1 MPSHGLSH
9 PHDSG
14 KRAAGPVGNKV
25 QALLRQAGRVAIL
38 GVAIWLGV
46 VSSDY
51 RKSFAHEK
59 ARRHPEPTRNGEEGT
74 AVLEGQPRLRLVLL
88 QKSDLV
94 AAITACR
101 EAIRLEPNDPRPRSQ
116 LARLLVQRGDPA
128 AGLAALEESARL
140 NPAWMTDL
148 KTGFRY
154 HSACCAALA
163 ATGKDKTSHPDTE
176 PSVLRQRALD
186 WLTADLAAWRKHLTD
201 SPKARPIVHEQ
212 MLDWLKDT
220 HLSSVRDRKDLD
232 KLPIDEQVGWV
243 KLWTAA
249 RILRDETAPLPLAPP
264 PRLVK

>member
-1 MPSHGLSH
+1 VV
-9 PHDSG
+9 
-14 KRAAGPVGNKV
+14 AT
-25 QALLRQAGRVAIL
+25 AIL
-38 GVAIWLGV
+38 
-46 VSSDY
+46 
-51 RKSFAHEK
+51 K
-59 ARRHPEPTRNGEEGT
+59 
-74 AVLEGQPRLRLVLL
+74 GQSRFGLVLL
-88 QKSDLV
+88 QKTDLD

-116 LARLLVQRGDPA
+116 LARLLIQRGDPA
-128 AGLAALEESARL
+128 AGLAAIEESARL

-148 KTGFRY
+148 KTGLRY

-163 ATGKDKTSHPDTE
+163 AIGKTKTSNPDTE
-176 PSVLRQRALD
+176 PSVLRQKALD
-186 WLTADLAAWRKHLTD
+186 WLKADLVAWRKHLSD
-201 SPKARPIVHEQ
+201 SPEARPIVHEQ

-243 KLWTAA
+243 KLWTAV